1 MKRILTLAV
10 AVVAMASCS
19 KEGFQDVDVIHNQGS
34 SQAIL
39 NGITMS
45 PGQQEI
51 VPHTPNYSITCSE
64 GCKVNINGSIYY
76 QSGVYQ
82 NNSKRK
88 HKF

>member
-45 PGQQEI
+45 PG
-51 VPHTPNYSITCSE
+51 
-64 GCKVNINGSIYY
+64 
-76 QSGVYQ
+76 
-82 NNSKRK
+82 
-88 HKF
+88 

>member
-1 MKRILTLAV
+1 MI

-19 KEGFQDVDVIHNQGS
+19 KEGFQDADVLHNQGS

-39 NGITMS
+39 NGITLS

-51 VPHTPNYSITCSE
+51 VPHSTTYSVSCSE
-64 GCKVNINGSIYY
+64 GCKVNIIGAIYY
-76 QSGVYQ
+76 QSVVYQ
-82 NNSKRK
+82 TDSKRQ